1 MRISYLSA
9 FFIEKHELKKEQTMP
24 AEAFLQKISLLQSSL
39 YTFIRTIGDLKTFM
53 MHHAFA
59 VWDFMSL
66 LKTLQKEITCCDI
79 PWRPSPYS
87 KELVRFINEIV
98 IGEESD
104 ILPSGII

>member
-1 MRISYLSA
+1 
-9 FFIEKHELKKEQTMP
+9 
-24 AEAFLQKISLLQSSL
+24 
-39 YTFIRTIGDLKTFM
+39 
-53 MHHAFA
+53 
-59 VWDFMSL
+59 MSL

-104 ILPSGII
+104 VLPNGMCFDHFSLYLNSMEEIKADLVPINPFLEHFDKSSLKKSIKDFVSYTFDLV